1 VLWAQAAALRRQ
13 AALLA
18 QRAQLER
25 QAAQQQAITSAL
37 NWWRIYEEAK
47 MLRQQ
52 RKGR

>member
-1 VLWAQAAALRRQ
+1 VGAGAALR
-13 AALLA
+13 
-18 QRAQLER
+18 R

-47 MLRQQ
+47 LLQQQ